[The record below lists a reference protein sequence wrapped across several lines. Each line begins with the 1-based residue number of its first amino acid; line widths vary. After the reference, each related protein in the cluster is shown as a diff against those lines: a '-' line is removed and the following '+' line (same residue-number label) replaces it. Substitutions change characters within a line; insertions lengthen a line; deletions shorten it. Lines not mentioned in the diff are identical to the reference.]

1 MIRPVIIM
9 TVCAALSGCGTVGG
23 FSGFSGIG
31 SKSAGKRAASENELP
46 YKAKVTKSENDILD
60 FSVSVAN
67 NGEGVEAVRE
77 SVRFEGTK
85 YCLFT
90 NGSSDINWT
99 IDEATSDWAF
109 VQDGDALIF
118 NGRCV
123 GR

>member
-1 MIRPVIIM
+1 MIKPVIAM
-9 TVCAALSGCGTVGG
+9 ALCLALVGCGG

-31 SKSAGKRAASENELP
+31 SKAGGKRATTENELP
-46 YKAKVTKSENDILD
+46 FKAKVTKGEEDVLN

-67 NGEGVEAVRE
+67 NGSDVDAVRE

-90 NGSSDINWT
+90 NGTSDIAWT
-99 IDEATSDWAF
+99 MDDATGDWAF
-109 VQDGDALIF
+109 VQDGDALVF
-118 NGRCV
+118 TGRCV